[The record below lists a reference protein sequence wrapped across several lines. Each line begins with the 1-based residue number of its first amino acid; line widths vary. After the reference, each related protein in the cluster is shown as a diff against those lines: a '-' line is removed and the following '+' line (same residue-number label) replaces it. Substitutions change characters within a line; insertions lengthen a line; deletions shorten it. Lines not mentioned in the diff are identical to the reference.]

1 MDLTEGQIIK
11 VHRNEEVP
19 ADIVILLTSVQDGG
33 QIHLD
38 TINLDGESSLKEKY
52 ALYKQVE
59 CSYHN
64 DQVEGDKRED
74 IIVSKIFNKV
84 IHTS

>member
-1 MDLTEGQIIK
+1 MDLAEGQIIK

-19 ADIVILLTSVQDGG
+19 ADIVILLTSVQDVG

-38 TINLDGESSLKEKY
+38 TINLDGESNLKEKH

-59 CSYHN
+59 CSNHN
-64 DQVEGDKRED
+64 DQVEADKRED